1 MKKYSNMR
9 PPYWR
14 LLNLKNRNLDFKNV
28 RSMLEISYA
37 GYPCPPPAISV
48 QFTFKM
54 CDVAENRKKSHSRSS
69 KLINIKRLSLL
80 LVSNKQHVCA
90 CQRHWSLFSTYW
102 RFTSQIII
110 IIIMEID
117 QDNLRVKF
125 SAMNVDYSSPSSDH
139 LDSKRPEHAGV
150 KKGYLSK
157 KCIYPL
163 LSCLAWKWHRHAAYH
178 NKHWRYAS

>member
-1 MKKYSNMR
+1 
-9 PPYWR
+9 
-14 LLNLKNRNLDFKNV
+14 
-28 RSMLEISYA
+28 MLEISYA

-90 CQRHWSLFSTYW
+90 WL
-102 RFTSQIII
+102 
-110 IIIMEID
+110 EID

-163 LSCLAWKWHRHAAYH
+163 LSCLA
-178 NKHWRYAS
+178 